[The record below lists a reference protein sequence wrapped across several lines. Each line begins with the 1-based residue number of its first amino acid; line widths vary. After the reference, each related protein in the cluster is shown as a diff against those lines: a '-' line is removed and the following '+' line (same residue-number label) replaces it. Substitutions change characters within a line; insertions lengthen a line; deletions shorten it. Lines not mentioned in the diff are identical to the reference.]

1 MLCVAIQGYAKRNNV
16 LRGDKGWLDLKLDNF
31 CSFLTLIAGAL
42 RGCARLYEAER
53 GFAWR

>member
-1 MLCVAIQGYAKRNNV
+1 MHDKSKDFLYG
-16 LRGDKGWLDLKLDNF
+16 KGWLDLKLDNF